1 MISYEE
7 QWARRSE
14 FRRRMLRR
22 RERRQPG
29 RRPRDPEGERVL
41 TRLMIA
47 RYRRWLASGRLERLG
62 PRQWR
67 FNPQVPDLAVSGR
80 DERQ

>member
-7 QWARRSE
+7 QRARRAE

-22 RERRQPG
+22 GDRRRPG

-47 RYRRWLASGRLERLG
+47 RYRRWLVSGRLERLG

-67 FNPQVPDLAVSGR
+67 FNPEVPDPAVGAR
-80 DERQ
+80 DEHQ